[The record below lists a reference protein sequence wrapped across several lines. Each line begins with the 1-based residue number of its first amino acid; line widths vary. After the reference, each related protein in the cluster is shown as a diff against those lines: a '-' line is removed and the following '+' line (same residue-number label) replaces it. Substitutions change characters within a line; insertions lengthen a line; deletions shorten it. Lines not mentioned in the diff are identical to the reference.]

1 MVGEEFVA
9 LLNEILANLEGDDY
23 AEALSV
29 IEQVDTLLDAVER
42 GGVLDR
48 LSSDAMREEVDC
60 RAQRPSPGR
69 GRGAH
74 GDGQEG
80 ARRRVRVVT
89 QWEGYKT
96 IEVRISEEPRPDG
109 PTIRIVFASPMGHI
123 FRR

>member
-48 LSSDAMREEVDC
+48 LSSDAMREEATAVLNALPPAVDEALMGTVK
-60 RAQRPSPGR
+60 RAL
-69 GRGAH
+69 
-74 GDGQEG
+74 
-80 ARRRVRVVT
+80 ARQGSRRHSVGGV
-89 QWEGYKT
+89 Q
-96 IEVRISEEPRPDG
+96 D
-109 PTIRIVFASPMGHI
+109 H
-123 FRR
+123 

>member
-48 LSSDAMREEVDC
+48 LSSDAMREEVTAVLNALPPAVDEALMGTVK
-60 RAQRPSPGR
+60 RAL
-69 GRGAH
+69 A
-74 GDGQEG
+74 
-80 ARRRVRVVT
+80 RRVRVVT